1 MTTTLI
7 AEVAL
12 VTALASFAQALSG
25 FGFALVAVPL
35 LTLLTSPQN
44 AIVVVTALGGVLSLA
59 VCVHQREHV
68 SVRTA
73 GLVSAAG
80 LVGMPLGLLAVTALG
95 ARSLSALIACVVLVF
110 AALIGRGLT
119 FRRGTGP
126 TIASGFASGALLTAT
141 GMNGPPLV
149 ATFQAMGLAPR
160 EFRATLQA
168 TFCVQDALALAGF
181 LAVGRLT
188 TDSLLLT
195 GAGLPGL
202 LVGWWLGDRVFA
214 RTDPTRFKRIVL
226 GVLVAS
232 ACVALYQATLN

>member
-35 LTLLTSPQN
+35 LTLLTTPQN
-44 AIVVVTALGGVLSLA
+44 AVVVVTALGGVLSLV

-73 GLVSAAG
+73 GLVSGAG
-80 LVGMPLGLLAVTALG
+80 LVGMPLGLLAVMVLG
-95 ARSLSALIACVVLVF
+95 ARSLSVLIACVVLVF
-110 AALIGRGLT
+110 AVLIGRGLT

-126 TIASGFASGALLTAT
+126 TAAAGVASGALLTAT

-149 ATFQAMGLAPR
+149 AAFQAMGLTPR

-188 TDSLLLT
+188 GDSLLLT

-202 LVGWWLGDRVFA
+202 LVGWWLGDRLFT
-214 RTDPTRFKRIVL
+214 RTDPARFRKIVL
-226 GVLVAS
+226 GVLVAG
-232 ACVALYQATLN
+232 ACAALYQATLG

>member
-1 MTTTLI
+1 MTTLI
-7 AEVAL
+7 TEVAL
-12 VTALASFAQALSG
+12 IIALASFAQALSG

-59 VCVHQREHV
+59 VCVHQRDHV
-68 SVRTA
+68 NVRIA
-73 GLVSAAG
+73 GLVSGAG
-80 LVGMPLGLLAVTALG
+80 LVGMPLGLLAMTVLSAP
-95 ARSLSALIACVVLVF
+95 SLSVLIACVVLVF
-110 AALIGRGLT
+110 AFLIGRGMT
-119 FRRGTGP
+119 FRRGAGP
-126 TIASGFASGALLTAT
+126 TVVSGVASGALLTST

-149 ATFQAMGLAPR
+149 AAFQAMGLAPR

-188 TDSLLLT
+188 VDGLLLV
-195 GAGLPGL
+195 GVGLPGL
-202 LVGWWLGDRVFA
+202 LVGWWCGDRVFA
-214 RTDPTRFKRIVL
+214 RTDSARFKKIVL

-232 ACVALYQATLN
+232 ACVSLYQAALN